1 LRISLCFRFV
11 LLSLGDKVSGQE
23 VEEMLQAADV
33 DEDGA
38 INYDEFIPMFMP
50 GLLKAKAEQA
60 AAAAAQAKI
69 EAELNAKI
77 EARNKKFGL

>member
-1 LRISLCFRFV
+1 V

-38 INYDEFIPMFMP
+38 INYDEFIPMIMP
-50 GLLKAKAEQA
+50 GLKKAQAEAKAKADAE
-60 AAAAAQAKI
+60 AKA
-69 EAELNAKI
+69 EAEANAKR
-77 EARNKKFGL
+77 EARNKKLGL

>member
-1 LRISLCFRFV
+1 M
-11 LLSLGDKVSGQE
+11 SLGEKVSGQE

-33 DEDGA
+33 DEDGY

-60 AAAAAQAKI
+60 EREKAEQEEQAKKD
-69 EAELNAKI
+69 AKS
-77 EARNKKFGL
+77 KKK